1 MKKPQHPPLYLPLT
15 HITKFFCFLYTSQ
28 NLPLGC
34 ISKRYF
40 YFAWLLER
48 LSSLSLSLHLHTPSP
63 SKQLT
68 SSAPL
73 MFSLSRFT
81 SSFLLS
87 RSPLRWAAWSAPLFV
102 SLPVGV
108 NNLTT
113 ELLQSWLPSSLQI
126 GTVCL
131 FMTLCGGAHVWDVLE
146 WEEACICVCV
156 CVCRWGRACVSLLD
170 NSQ

>member
-1 MKKPQHPPLYLPLT
+1 MKNLNIHLSTFLSLT
-15 HITKFFCFLYTSQ
+15 PRSCCFLYPSQ
-28 NLPLGC
+28 TLLLC
-34 ISKRYF
+34 WKSKKIFLYF
-40 YFAWLLER
+40 KRLL
-48 LSSLSLSLHLHTPSP
+48 SFSLLSLHRYTPSP
-63 SKQLT
+63 PKQLA

-73 MFSLSRFT
+73 MSSLSRFT

-113 ELLQSWLPSSLQI
+113 ELLQSWLPSRPQI

-131 FMTLCGGAHVWDVLE
+131 FMTLCGGAHVWDVQE
-146 WEEACICVCV
+146 WEEDCVCV
-156 CVCRWGRACVSLLD
+156 CACVSEGGRV
-170 NSQ
+170 SEYVHVFPY